1 MMDTN
6 SSPERSTRWAPRF
19 FTIWTGQAFSLLGSQ
34 LVSFAVIWWLTQTT
48 GSATVLATASLVGL
62 LPQVIL
68 GPLTGALVDRWSRRL
83 TMIVADGLIALATV
97 ALAVLFALGHVQIWQ
112 VYALLFIRS
121 VCGGFHWPAMQA
133 STTLMIPKEHLAR
146 IQGLNQM
153 LQGGM
158 SIASAPLGALLLA
171 WLPMQGILAIDV
183 FTAMLAIIP
192 LFFFQVPQPERHDL
206 QPEALGKPSVWQDLL
221 AGLRYVWGWPGL
233 LFIGIM
239 ATVINFL
246 LTPAFSL
253 LPILV
258 TKHFNGQAI
267 QLATLES
274 FSGIGF
280 IVGGLI
286 LSAWGGFKRRVLT
299 SLFGLIAMGMG
310 CLLMGLLPPSA
321 FVTAVATMLFI
332 GIINPIVNGPLLA
345 AVQAAVEPEM
355 QGRVFTLINTMA
367 SGMSPIGL
375 IIAGPISDKLGVQT
389 WFIIG
394 GIVTGLMGITSF
406 FIPAIMHF
414 EDGRSAAQPAVS
426 IKFAVSE
433 LELVGTRMA
442 KTAKPNPVE
451 IDCT

>member
-1 MMDTN
+1 MDVN
-6 SSPERSTRWAPRF
+6 AALEKSKPWGPRF
-19 FTIWTGQAFSLLGSQ
+19 FTIWTGQAFSLFGSQ

-68 GPLTGALVDRWSRRL
+68 GPFTGTLVDRWNRRI
-83 TMIVADGLIALATV
+83 TMIAADGLIALATV
-97 ALAVLFALGHVQIWQ
+97 ALATMFALGHVQIWQ

-133 STTLMIPKEHLAR
+133 STTLMVPKEHLSR

-158 SIASAPLGALLLA
+158 SIIAAPLGALLLA
-171 WLPMQGILAIDV
+171 WVPMQAILAIDV
-183 FTAMLAIIP
+183 VTALLAIIP
-192 LFFFQVPQPERHDL
+192 LFFFQVPQPERLDL
-206 QPEALGKPSVWQDLL
+206 QPEAHGKSSFWQDFSS
-221 AGLRYVWGWPGL
+221 GFKFVWSWPGL
-233 LFIGIM
+233 MLIGVM
-239 ATVINFL
+239 AAVINL
-246 LTPAFSL
+246 LLNPAFAL

-286 LSAWGGFKRRVLT
+286 LSVWGGFKRRVLT
-299 SLFGLIAMGMG
+299 SLTGLIAMGLG
-310 CLLMGLLPPSA
+310 CLVMGLLPPSA
-321 FVTAVATMLFI
+321 FRFAIATMFFL
-332 GIINPIVNGPLLA
+332 GVVNPIVNGPLMA
-345 AVQAAVEPEM
+345 AVQAAVAPEM
-355 QGRVFTLINTMA
+355 QGRVFTLIGSMA
-367 SGMSPIGL
+367 AAMSPIGL
-375 IIAGPISDKLGVQT
+375 LIAGPIADKLGVQT

-394 GIVTGLMGITSF
+394 GIVTLVMGITSL

-414 EDGRSAAQPAVS
+414 EDGRSTEKIIVS
-426 IKFAVSE
+426 DKPIVSE
-433 LELVGTRMA
+433 LELVGERIVKAA
-442 KTAKPNPVE
+442 KSNPVE
-451 IDCT
+451 VDYT

>member
-1 MMDTN
+1 MKANVTQGWP
-6 SSPERSTRWAPRF
+6 SRWAPRF

-34 LVSFAVIWWLTQTT
+34 LVSFAIIWWLTQTT

-62 LPQVIL
+62 VPQVVL
-68 GPLTGALVDRWSRRL
+68 GPITGALVDRWSRRL
-83 TMIVADGLIALATV
+83 TMIIADGLIALATIV
-97 ALAVLFALGHVQIWQ
+97 LAVLFATGHVQIWQ
-112 VYALLFIRS
+112 VYSLLFFRS

-133 STTLMIPKEHLAR
+133 STSLMVPKEHLAR
-146 IQGLNQM
+146 IQGFNQM

-158 SIASAPLGALLLA
+158 SIASAPLGALLLT

-192 LFFFQVPQPERHDL
+192 LFFIQVPQPVRLDVGVEG
-206 QPEALGKPSVWQDLL
+206 QAKSSVWQDLL
-221 AGLRYVWGWPGL
+221 AGLKYVWGWPGL
-233 LFIGIM
+233 MLIGIM

-280 IVGGLI
+280 IVGGLV
-286 LSAWGGFKRRVLT
+286 LGAWGGFKRRILT
-299 SLFGLIAMGMG
+299 SLVGLFAMGAG
-310 CLLMGLLPPSA
+310 CLVMGMLPPSA
-321 FVTAVATMLFI
+321 FVFAVATMLFL

-345 AVQAAVEPEM
+345 AVQAAVKPEM

-367 SGMSPIGL
+367 AGMSPIGL
-375 IIAGPISDKLGVQT
+375 LIAGPISDKLGVQT
-389 WFIIG
+389 WFMIG
-394 GIVTGLMGITSF
+394 GIVTGLMGVASL

-414 EDGRSAAQPAVS
+414 EDGRGEVAPVPEVTIPPAIKKAGAPADKAANLP
-426 IKFAVSE
+426 
-433 LELVGTRMA
+433 T
-442 KTAKPNPVE
+442 VE
-451 IDCT
+451 IDLT

>member
-1 MMDTN
+1 MN
-6 SSPERSTRWAPRF
+6 ANLALEKPSRWAPRF

-48 GSATVLATASLVGL
+48 GSATILASASLVGL
-62 LPQVIL
+62 IPQVVL
-68 GPLTGALVDRWSRRL
+68 GPLTGALVDRWNRRL
-83 TMIVADGLIALATV
+83 TMMIADGLIALATIG
-97 ALAVLFALGHVQIWQ
+97 LAVLFALGSVQIWQ
-112 VYALLFIRS
+112 VYSLLFIRS

-133 STTLMIPKEHLAR
+133 STSLMVPKEQLAR

-171 WLPMQGILAIDV
+171 WLPMEGILAIDV
-183 FTAMLAIIP
+183 FTALLAILP
-192 LFFFQVPQPERHDL
+192 LFFFQIPQPVRLDL
-206 QPEALGKPSVWQDLL
+206 QAVGQVKSSVWQDLL
-221 AGLRYVWGWPGL
+221 AGFRYVWSWPGL
-233 LFIGIM
+233 MLIGIM

-280 IVGGLI
+280 IVGGLV
-286 LSAWGGFKRRVLT
+286 LSAWGGFKRRILT
-299 SLFGLIAMGMG
+299 SLVGLFAMGAG
-310 CLLMGLLPPSA
+310 CLVMGLLPPSA
-321 FVTAVATMLFI
+321 FVLAVATMLYL
-332 GIINPIVNGPLLA
+332 GIVNPIVNGPLLA
-345 AVQAAVEPEM
+345 AVQAAVSPDM
-355 QGRVFTLINTMA
+355 QGRVFTLINTLA
-367 SGMSPIGL
+367 AGMSPIGL

-394 GIVTGLMGITSF
+394 GVVTSLMGVASI
-406 FIPAIMHF
+406 FIPAVMHF
-414 EDGRSAAQPAVS
+414 EDGREVAALMEAE
-426 IKFAVSE
+426 KM
-433 LELVGTRMA
+433 TRTGIE
-442 KTAKPNPVE
+442 KSGDLTENTAKSAMVE
-451 IDCT
+451 IDFT